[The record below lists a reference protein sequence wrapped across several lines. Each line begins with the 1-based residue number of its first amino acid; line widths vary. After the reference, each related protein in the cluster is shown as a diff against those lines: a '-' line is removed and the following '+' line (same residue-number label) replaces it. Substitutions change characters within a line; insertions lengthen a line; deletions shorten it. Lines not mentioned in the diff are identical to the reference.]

1 MSITLL
7 RLISSILLIAFL
19 ISGCSGTNGTTP
31 AATSLPGFPAQ
42 PPSSTTSSAP
52 AKPAPT
58 TYERLLISAQ
68 DLSDEEDTFHQ
79 QSAQSQPDGQPGAS
93 AFFVNDKDD
102 RAISSVVLI
111 YPDAATA
118 EATLKQAETTLP
130 SLVAGGTPQPIA
142 VGTGG
147 VVVKGAKP
155 EEDKSV
161 TLMFFTVDRALVRI
175 EFQSAIGDTTTDK
188 FVTNVG
194 KMQAI
199 ALRTGL
205 ATTP

>member
-1 MSITLL
+1 MFRYAVPTVLVAVL
-7 RLISSILLIAFL
+7 V
-19 ISGCSGTNGTTP
+19 SGCAGTDGSTP

-42 PPSSTTSSAP
+42 PSSTTSTPAAAP
-52 AKPAPT
+52 KAAPD
-58 TYERLLISAQ
+58 YEKLLITAD
-68 DLSDEEDTFHQ
+68 DLSDGEDTFHQ
-79 QSAQSQPDGQPGAS
+79 QSAQSQPDGVPGAS
-93 AFFVNDKDD
+93 AFFVNDEDT

-111 YPDAATA
+111 YPEAATA
-118 EATLKQAETTLP
+118 AATLKQAKDTLP

-142 VGTGG
+142 VGSGG

-161 TLMFFTVDRALVRI
+161 TLMFFTVDRALVRL
-175 EFQSAIGDTTTDK
+175 EFQSALGDTTTDQ

-205 ATTP
+205 ATPA

>member
-1 MSITLL
+1 ML
-7 RLISSILLIAFL
+7 RLNTSAIASIALAAAL
-19 ISGCSGTNGTTP
+19 ISGCAGTNGSTP

-42 PPSSTTSSAP
+42 PPVTTTSSSP
-52 AKPAPT
+52 AKAAPN
-58 TYERLLISAQ
+58 YERLLISAE

-93 AFFVNDKDD
+93 AFFVNDRDD

-118 EATLKQAETTLP
+118 EATLKQAQATLP

-161 TLMFFTVDRALVRI
+161 TLMFFTVDRALVRM
-175 EFQSAIGDTTTDK
+175 EFQSAIGDTTTDG

-205 ATTP
+205 ATQP

>member
-1 MSITLL
+1 ML
-7 RLISSILLIAFL
+7 RFIFPTVLIAFVV
-19 ISGCSGTNGTTP
+19 SGCAGTNGGTP

-42 PPSSTTSSAP
+42 PSSSTTTTPTSP
-52 AKPAPT
+52 AKAAPD
-58 TYERLLISAQ
+58 YQRLLITAA
-68 DLSDEEDTFHQ
+68 DLSDDEDTFHQ
-79 QSAQSQPDGQPGAS
+79 QSVQSQPDGVPGAS

-118 EATLKQAETTLP
+118 AATLKQAVTTLP
-130 SLVAGGTPQPIA
+130 SLVAGGTPQPVP
-142 VGTGG
+142 VGAGG
-147 VVVKGAKP
+147 VVIKGAKP

-161 TLMFFTVDRALVRI
+161 TLMFFTVDRALVRL
-175 EFQSAIGDTTTDK
+175 EFQSAIGDATTDR
-188 FVTNVG
+188 FVNAIG

-205 ATTP
+205 ATGP

>member
-1 MSITLL
+1 MFRFAVPTV
-7 RLISSILLIAFL
+7 LIAVL
-19 ISGCSGTNGTTP
+19 ISGCAGTNGSTP

-42 PPSSTTSSAP
+42 PTSTSTTAPPSAK
-52 AKPAPT
+52 AAPD
-58 TYERLLISAQ
+58 YQKLLVTAD
-68 DLSDEEDTFHQ
+68 DLSDTEDTFHQ
-79 QSAQSQPDGQPGAS
+79 QSVQSQPDGVPGAS
-93 AFFVNDKDD
+93 AFFVNDEDT

-118 EATLKQAETTLP
+118 AATLKQAQATLP

-142 VGTGG
+142 VGSGG
-147 VVVKGAKP
+147 IVVRGAKP

-161 TLMFFTVDRALVRI
+161 TLMFFTVDRALVRL
-175 EFQSAIGDTTTDK
+175 EFQSAIGDPTTDQ

-205 ATTP
+205 ATAL

>member
-1 MSITLL
+1 MRRFIFPTVLSALV
-7 RLISSILLIAFL
+7 AFL
-19 ISGCSGTNGTTP
+19 ISGCAGTDGSTP

-42 PPSSTTSSAP
+42 PSSTTTTPSSKSKAAP
-52 AKPAPT
+52 Q
-58 TYERLLISAQ
+58 YERLLITAD
-68 DLSDEEDTFHQ
+68 DLSDEQDTFHQ
-79 QSAQSQPDGQPGAS
+79 QSVQSQPDGQPGAS

-102 RAISSVVLI
+102 RAISTVVLI

-118 EATLKQAETTLP
+118 AATLKQAEATLP

-142 VGTGG
+142 VGNGG

-161 TLMFFTVDRALVRI
+161 TLMFFTVDRALVRL
-175 EFQSAIGDTTTDK
+175 EFQSAIGDVTTDP

-205 ATTP
+205 ATQP

>member
-42 PPSSTTSSAP
+42 PPSTTTSSAP
-52 AKPAPT
+52 AKSAP

-205 ATTP
+205 ATAP

>member
-1 MSITLL
+1 MQ
-7 RLISSILLIAFL
+7 RLIFPILLIAFL
-19 ISGCSGTNGTTP
+19 ISGCAGTNGSTP

-42 PPSSTTSSAP
+42 PSSTTAVPST
-52 AKPAPT
+52 APT
-58 TYERLLISAQ
+58 TKAAPAYERLLITAD
-68 DLSDEEDTFHQ
+68 DLSDDEDTFHQ
-79 QSAQSQPDGQPGAS
+79 QSVQSQPDGQPGAS
-93 AFFVNDKDD
+93 AFFVNEQDD

-118 EATLKQAETTLP
+118 AATLKQAEATLP
-130 SLVAGGTPQPIA
+130 SLVAGGTPAPIA

-161 TLMFFTVDRALVRI
+161 TLMFFTVDRALVRL
-175 EFQSAIGDTTTDK
+175 EFQSAIGDTTTDR

-205 ATTP
+205 ATQP